1 MGEAIGRLGRQHPF
15 YSVVR
20 KRSIAIEGNRTSVSL
35 EEPFWR
41 SLRAIAYAER
51 LDTNALVD
59 EIAPKCGTAGLSSA
73 IRQFILFYCQ
83 HHLLGGAEDDAG
95 DDRNKPE

>member
-1 MGEAIGRLGRQHPF
+1 MGQDGGRQHPS

-20 KRSIAIEGNRTSVSL
+20 KRSIAIDGNRTSVSL

-51 LDTNALVD
+51 LDTNALVA
-59 EIAPKCGTAGLSSA
+59 EIAAKCGTAGLSSA
-73 IRQFILFYCQ
+73 LRQFVLHYCQ
-83 HHLLGGAEDDAG
+83 HHTLVEPKAGPRVAPVEPVAE
-95 DDRNKPE
+95 